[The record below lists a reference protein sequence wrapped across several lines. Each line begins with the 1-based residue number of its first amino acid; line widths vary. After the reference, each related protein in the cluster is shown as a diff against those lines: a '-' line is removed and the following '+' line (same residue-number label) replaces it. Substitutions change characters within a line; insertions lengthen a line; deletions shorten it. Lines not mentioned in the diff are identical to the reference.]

1 MGGYCHTSH
10 AAWSPEFMFR
20 DSPTCPN
27 VDPTQPRRPCSDC
40 VMTQLIPEN
49 LKCKKNLCRIIPLNE
64 RAETLDSRYRSGTR
78 EAVELA
84 VAEWLKKT
92 TAGLELERAEWAKA
106 CDFPEVYVQA
116 KFVHG
121 I

>member
-1 MGGYCHTSH
+1 MQKKSLPNHSSDR
-10 AAWSPEFMFR
+10 ARR
-20 DSPTCPN
+20 DSGF
-27 VDPTQPRRPCSDC
+27 
-40 VMTQLIPEN
+40 
-49 LKCKKNLCRIIPLNE
+49 
-64 RAETLDSRYRSGTR
+64 RYRSGTR